1 MKSKTRLDSAVF
13 QLTPTRT
20 RCDLYII
27 ANGGNQKEKIASG
40 LLNPFIAHLKTAQD
54 QIAAGGYSVFLKPQ
68 PATNPTW
75 FTKSTLQSFVRFV
88 STPDILER
96 VYTIES
102 EILQIQE
109 AIAIQGNHNIS
120 IKQDQYVKP
129 VASNEDNKPA
139 GDVDG
144 EDKAI
149 VLYKPGAHELPS
161 PSAKERNSKVQLI
174 NVLETRKT
182 VLKKEQGMAFAR
194 AVAAGFEIEQVAN
207 LLSFAE
213 CFGASRL
220 MNGCLRFMYLWKQKH
235 ESGQWIEIEAEETL
249 SDCSASGIVLSSM
262 TSEPRASETAGSNT
276 ITAGG
281 EQLYHPGF
289 PPWSVHSSPQGQG
302 GVPVYQAYPMPYY
315 PGFYPPPPPYPSSSP
330 NEDPSYFH
338 KRQSMDNY
346 NINRS
351 EEESPEHRKSS
362 GKKKSGRVV
371 IRNINF
377 INSKN
382 ETSSESASSDTDTGD
397 HTQQRKRNLRS
408 PKRKGNR
415 KDSESETLNGK
426 EADGGHWDAFQTY
439 LLKSAEEG
447 DHEDM
452 FAMER
457 DSKAK
462 RRQKTMSDDDPLL
475 AHGKDNDEGEGRYM
489 QSYDASGRK
498 IVHRSST
505 GDDFMMVGRR
515 EEMNMRDA
523 NGFEEVNLDKSN
535 GLQYDEAAMVSLRST
550 SGVND
555 YNIKKGLKMFDLS
568 ENKSNK
574 PAHVVKYEPDPL
586 SLMPERDVENS
597 GYDPAIDYEMQ
608 LAANASNERTSKQD
622 KKGSKSAAEKHQL
635 SKPNQSVARKGRPLK
650 VNNNNKS
657 TLEDARARADKL
669 RSYKAELQKMKK
681 EQQDAEQKR
690 LEALKMERQKRI
702 LARTTTPSRKQLPSP
717 TSSSSKPLPISHIR
731 GSTKFTDSEPGS
743 SSLLQRSKIR
753 PSINGSKKPSTSS
766 KLTDRMTRSL
776 SSMSDTKKDLS
787 SVADSH
793 KASSSMTRVRRL
805 SEPKKINTTHTTKT
819 RSAESVSKPKSS
831 TGPTETKK
839 NEPNTISQKVKVMV
853 DTSSEVGKVNLN
865 SRLSEGKDSPV
876 IDMTV
881 MVEDNKQPTTKE
893 VNSNHRTEVN
903 IQEAPTVDK
912 GTISVHP
919 QKHPTTSSEDEV
931 GRKYEAPYARISSF
945 EDQSTRNSEY
955 AKAVPHHQAFS
966 GNGTTA
972 AYVVSNLKMEKI
984 PEKPQ
989 SKGGFRRLIKLGKK
1003 THTASVQPPPQVDT
1017 LKSLISEDDHA
1028 QKASKRLFSFPFRGE
1043 KKPTGFGS

>member
-20 RCDLYII
+20 RCDLYIL
-27 ANGGNQKEKIASG
+27 ANGNKEKIASG
-40 LLNPFIAHLKTAQD
+40 LLNPFIAHLKTAQH
-54 QIAAGGYSVFLKPQ
+54 QIAAGGYSVLLAPE
-68 PATNPTW
+68 AGTNATW
-75 FTKSTLQSFVRFV
+75 FTKSTVQSFVRFV
-88 STPDILER
+88 STPEILER

-102 EILQIQE
+102 EILQIEE
-109 AIAIQGNHNIS
+109 AIAIQGKNNIS
-120 IKQDQYVKP
+120 IKEDQYVKL
-129 VASNEDNKPA
+129 VASNEGNKPA
-139 GDVDG
+139 VDVDG
-144 EDKAI
+144 EEKAI

-220 MNGCLRFMYLWKQKH
+220 MNGCLRFMDLWKQKH
-235 ESGQWIEIEAEETL
+235 ESGQWIEIEAEGAM
-249 SDCSASGIVLSSM
+249 SDCSASGIMLSSM
-262 TSEPRASETAGSNT
+262 SSEPRVSETVGNNA

-281 EQLYHPGF
+281 EQQYHPGF
-289 PPWSVHSSPQGQG
+289 PPWGMHSSPQGPG

-315 PGFYPPPPPYPSSSP
+315 PRFYPPPPPYPSSSP

-338 KRQSMDNY
+338 KRQSMDN
-346 NINRS
+346 NNNNKS

-408 PKRKGNR
+408 PKRKGNH

-447 DHEDM
+447 DREDM
-452 FAMER
+452 FAMEK

-462 RRQKTMSDDDPLL
+462 RRQKTMADDDPLL
-475 AHGKDNDEGEGRYM
+475 AHGKHNDEGEGRYM

-515 EEMNMRDA
+515 EEMNMRDG
-523 NGFEEVNLDKSN
+523 NGFEVNLDKSN
-535 GLQYDEAAMVSLRST
+535 GLQHDEAAMVSLRST
-550 SGVND
+550 SGLND
-555 YNIKKGLKMFDLS
+555 YNITKGLKMFDLS
-568 ENKSNK
+568 ESKSNK
-574 PAHVVKYEPDPL
+574 PTHVVKYKPDPL

-635 SKPNQSVARKGRPLK
+635 SKSNQSVARKGRPSK

-681 EQQDAEQKR
+681 EQRDAEQKR
-690 LEALKMERQKRI
+690 LEALKMERQQRI
-702 LARTTTPSRKQLPSP
+702 SARTTTSSRKQLPSQ
-717 TSSSSKPLPISHIR
+717 TSSSSKPLLISHIR

-743 SSLLQRSKIR
+743 SSPLQRSKIR

-766 KLTDRMTRSL
+766 KLTDKNNSAAGNRMTRSL

-793 KASSSMTRVRRL
+793 KASSSMTRIRRL
-805 SEPKKINTTHTTKT
+805 SEPKKINTTHTATNTKT
-819 RSAESVSKPKSS
+819 RSAESVSKPKST
-831 TGPTETKK
+831 TGPTEAKK
-839 NEPNTISQKVKVMV
+839 NEPNTISQKVKVKVMV
-853 DTSSEVGKVNLN
+853 DNSSEVGKVNLN
-865 SRLSEGKDSPV
+865 SRLNEAKDSRV
-876 IDMTV
+876 IDKTV

-919 QKHPTTSSEDEV
+919 QKHPTTSSEV
-931 GRKYEAPYARISSF
+931 SF
-945 EDQSTRNSEY
+945 FFY
-955 AKAVPHHQAFS
+955 
-966 GNGTTA
+966 
-972 AYVVSNLKMEKI
+972 
-984 PEKPQ
+984 
-989 SKGGFRRLIKLGKK
+989 
-1003 THTASVQPPPQVDT
+1003 
-1017 LKSLISEDDHA
+1017 
-1028 QKASKRLFSFPFRGE
+1028 SFF
-1043 KKPTGFGS
+1043 KWINF